1 MTPTLP
7 KLDSPW
13 ALCVA
18 PMMDW
23 TDRHCRFFHRLL
35 APHARLYTEMVVADA
50 AIHGPRER
58 LLGFSAEEHPLA
70 LQLGGSDPA
79 KLALAADIGAD
90 HGYDEINLNVG
101 CPSDRV
107 QAGRFGA
114 CLMREPALVAECIAA
129 MQTRVRV
136 PVTVKCR
143 LGVDELDAYDDFRA
157 FIDTVA
163 ATGCTVFIVHARKAW
178 LKGLDP
184 KQNREIPPLWYDRVH
199 RLKAERPELT
209 VVLNGGLTDLADC
222 DAALAGG
229 LDGVMLGRAAY
240 HSPRLLQALEQH
252 WWGTASLD
260 DHELLDALERYLAR
274 LSLAPRHLGRH
285 LHGYVVGARGAKIWR
300 RALGEGL
307 TPRLAWQRMLEL
319 QDTGRA

>member
-7 KLDSPW
+7 KPESPW

-23 TDRHCRFFHRLL
+23 TDRHCRYFHRLL

-50 AIHGPRER
+50 AIRGPRER
-58 LLGFSAEEHPLA
+58 LLGFSREEHPVA

-79 KLALAADIGAD
+79 KLALAAGIGSD
-90 HGYDEINLNVG
+90 YGYDEINLNVG

-114 CLMREPALVAECIAA
+114 CLMKEPALVAECVAA
-129 MQTRVRV
+129 MQARVAV

-143 LGVDELDAYDDFRA
+143 LGVDELDTYADFRT

-209 VVLNGGLTDLADC
+209 VVLNGGLSDLAGC
-222 DAALAGG
+222 DAALSAG

-240 HSPRLLQALEQH
+240 HTPRLLQALERH
-252 WWGTASLD
+252 WWDTATLED
-260 DHELLDALERYLAR
+260 REVLDALEGYLAR
-274 LSLAPRHLGRH
+274 QRLAPRHLGRH
-285 LHGYVVGARGAKIWR
+285 LHGYVVGARGAKTWR
-300 RALGEGL
+300 RALGDGL
-307 TPRLAWQRMLEL
+307 SPQTAWQRMQALPE
-319 QDTGRA
+319 AP

>member
-7 KLDSPW
+7 KPESPW

-18 PMMDW
+18 I
-23 TDRHCRFFHRLL
+23 R
-35 APHARLYTEMVVADA
+35 
-50 AIHGPRER
+50 GPRER
-58 LLGFSAEEHPLA
+58 LLGFSREEHPVA

-79 KLALAADIGAD
+79 KLALAAGIGSD
-90 HGYDEINLNVG
+90 YGYDEINLNVG

-114 CLMREPALVAECIAA
+114 CLMKEPALVAECVAA
-129 MQTRVRV
+129 MQARVAV

-143 LGVDELDAYDDFRA
+143 LGVDELDTYADFRT

-209 VVLNGGLTDLADC
+209 VVLNGGLSDLAGC
-222 DAALAGG
+222 DAALSAG

-240 HSPRLLQALEQH
+240 HTPRLLQALERH
-252 WWGTASLD
+252 WWDTATLED
-260 DHELLDALERYLAR
+260 REVLDALEGYLAR
-274 LSLAPRHLGRH
+274 QRLAPRHLGRH
-285 LHGYVVGARGAKIWR
+285 LHGYVVGARGAKTWR
-300 RALGEGL
+300 RALGDGL
-307 TPRLAWQRMLEL
+307 SPQTAWQRMQALPE
-319 QDTGRA
+319 AP